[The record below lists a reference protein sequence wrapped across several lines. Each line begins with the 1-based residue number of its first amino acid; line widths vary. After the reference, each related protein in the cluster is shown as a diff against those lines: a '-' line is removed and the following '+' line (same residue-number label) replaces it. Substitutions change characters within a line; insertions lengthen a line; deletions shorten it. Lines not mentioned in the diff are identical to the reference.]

1 MDKYGSFN
9 QTEHSFS
16 RDQQRKVYVQDRIL
30 ENAKEFNQWIEKM
43 NIYYCGQKIRC
54 LKSEQTLVEISSQR
68 NVSGR
73 TSN

>member
-30 ENAKEFNQWIEKM
+30 ENAKNLT
-43 NIYYCGQKIRC
+43 NG
-54 LKSEQTLVEISSQR
+54 LKNEHLLV
-68 NVSGR
+68 R
-73 TSN
+73 TKNPMSKR